1 MKGVTKGA
9 KVSVRTDREPYR
21 QGYPVLVV
29 RMVPG
34 AYQYRELPTRL
45 ADEEEMIS
53 FALAASSDL
62 GLRACLVLG
71 PQRAWYC
78 EPDGSRYFSDKPPS
92 GGSVVGVDVQF
103 VCADGTVRKESPRG
117 PIVHRVQTEE
127 EGR

>member
-1 MKGVTKGA
+1 MKGVTKAA
-9 KVSVRTDREPYR
+9 KVVGRTDREPYHQR
-21 QGYPVLVV
+21 YPVLVV
-29 RMVPG
+29 RMV
-34 AYQYRELPTRL
+34 AACYQYREVPKHL

-53 FALAASSDL
+53 YALAVSSDL

-78 EPDGSRYFSDKPPS
+78 EPDGSRQFSEQPPS
-92 GGSVVGVDVQF
+92 GGSVVGGNVQF

-117 PIVHRVQTEE
+117 PIVRRVQAEE

>member
-1 MKGVTKGA
+1 MSDS
-9 KVSVRTDREPYR
+9 VSIRTDREPYR

-34 AYQYRELPTRL
+34 SYQYRDVPNHLT
-45 ADEEEMIS
+45 DEEEMIS
-53 FALAASSDL
+53 CALSTSSEL
-62 GLRACLVLG
+62 GLRTCLVLG

-78 EPDGSRYFSDKPPS
+78 ETDGSRSFSKQPPS
-92 GGSVVGVDVQF
+92 GGAVVGKDVEF

-117 PIVHRVQTEE
+117 PVVCRVKTES

>member
-1 MKGVTKGA
+1 M
-9 KVSVRTDREPYR
+9 SDQISIRTDRESYR

-34 AYQYRELPTRL
+34 AYQHREVPKHL

-53 FALAASSDL
+53 YALAVSSDL

-78 EPDGSRYFSDKPPS
+78 EPDGSKSFSDEPPR
-92 GGSVVGVDVQF
+92 GGSVVGADVQI
-103 VCADGTVRKESPRG
+103 VCDDGVVRKGSPRG
-117 PIVHRVQTEE
+117 PIIHRVRTDE
-127 EGR
+127 EGT